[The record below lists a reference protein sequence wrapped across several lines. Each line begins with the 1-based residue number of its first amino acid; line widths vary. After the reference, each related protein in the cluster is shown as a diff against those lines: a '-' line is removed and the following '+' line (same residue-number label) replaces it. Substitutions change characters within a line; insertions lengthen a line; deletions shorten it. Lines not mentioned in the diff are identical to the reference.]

1 MSRVHT
7 VLRRLAATLLAATA
21 TATASAAAALAPS
34 ALAGPHYPW
43 QDPGRARAF
52 TEAAVTQHGLSYCW
66 GGGNEHGP
74 TFGTHDSG
82 CDNSTGAGFDCSG
95 LVHHALA
102 RAGRNPGDQTADG
115 YARSLGSIVND
126 GSRKPGDLLFY
137 DWNSDGVFDHV
148 MIYLGLNRDNNKI
161 EIIEANGNKG
171 LTAATGHR
179 VRFYGLTN
187 PHRVRRI
194 AF

>member
-1 MSRVHT
+1 MSRVHA
-7 VLRRLAATLLAATA
+7 VSRRFAAALLAF
-21 TATASAAAALAPS
+21 AAAGSLALGLAPS
-34 ALAGPHYPW
+34 AAAGPHYPW
-43 QDPGRARAF
+43 QDPGRARTF

-66 GGGNEHGP
+66 GGGNENGP
-74 TFGTHDSG
+74 TTGTWDSK
-82 CDNSTGAGFDCSG
+82 CNASTGAGFDCSG

-102 RAGRNPGDQTADG
+102 RAGRNPGDNTADHYG
-115 YARSLGSIVND
+115 KTLGTIVND

-137 DWNSDGVFDHV
+137 DWENDGQYDHV

-161 EIIEANGNKG
+161 EIIEANGAKG
-171 LTAATGHR
+171 LTSATGHR
-179 VRFYGLTN
+179 VRFFGLTN